1 VFNLPGVH
9 RSRAK
14 CAHGPTRLCYCGFLQ
29 PLCSPLVLISGQGVL
44 TMPIEMRPAIPAAL
58 PHAAVARGRWERLL
72 GWLRAAVTVLAAT
85 VAVLGAAM
93 TAVIL
98 GIT

>member
-1 VFNLPGVH
+1 MRAWPDTTLLLRLFATAVLAAGLDFRA
-9 RSRAK
+9 RS
-14 CAHGPTRLCYCGFLQ
+14 
-29 PLCSPLVLISGQGVL
+29 IDD
-44 TMPIEMRPAIPAAL
+44 PIEMRPAIPAAL
-58 PHAAVARGRWERLL
+58 PHAAVARGRRERLL